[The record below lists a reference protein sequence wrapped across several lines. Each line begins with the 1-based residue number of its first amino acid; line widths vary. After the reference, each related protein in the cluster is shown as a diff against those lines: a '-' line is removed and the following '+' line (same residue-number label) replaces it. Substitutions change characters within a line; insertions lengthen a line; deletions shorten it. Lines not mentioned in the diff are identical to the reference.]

1 MFSTSR
7 FPWKRTAGLI
17 AIGAAV
23 GFLADGTLVG
33 AQSGGGTI
41 YACVFDNATGPN
53 TRIVPEADLPCPE
66 RSELASWSVQGPPGA
81 VGPKGATGAAGPQGA
96 TGQVG
101 PKGPSGPQG
110 QRHRIR
116 SVQERA
122 QAIPKG
128 GSVSLTLPLPA
139 GRYFV
144 NAKAGLQTD
153 NVKCRLFR
161 VGKSTALDAASVGS
175 DACMAGTVSVQRLQY
190 LKSQGKVRLTCTNQ
204 SNQLAFVFNRRI
216 VAVGIDG
223 FLELGG

>member
-17 AIGAAV
+17 AVGAAV

-53 TRIVPEADLPCPE
+53 TRIVSEADLPCPE
-66 RSELASWSVQGPPGA
+66 RSEVASWSVQGPSGPTGPQGA
-81 VGPKGATGAAGPQGA
+81 TGAAGPKGATGA
-96 TGQVG
+96 VG
-101 PKGPSGPQG
+101 PKGPQGPKG
-110 QRHRIR
+110 NGV
-116 SVQERA
+116 SYGASKSAPQE
-122 QAIPKG
+122 IPKG
-128 GSVSLTLPLPA
+128 GSVALNLPLAP

-144 NAKAGLQTD
+144 SAKAGLQTD
-153 NVKCRLFR
+153 NVKCKLLR
-161 VGKSTALDAASVGS
+161 VGKSTPLDAASVG
-175 DACMAGTVSVQRLQY
+175 AGEHVAGAVSVQRL
-190 LKSQGKVRLTCTNQ
+190 LHLSSEGKVRLTCTNQ
-204 SNQLAFVFNRRI
+204 SNHLAFVSNRRI

>member
-1 MFSTSR
+1 
-7 FPWKRTAGLI
+7 
-17 AIGAAV
+17 V

-66 RSELASWSVQGPPGA
+66 RSELASWSVQGPTGA
-81 VGPKGATGAAGPQGA
+81 VGPKGATGAAGPKGTTGA
-96 TGQVG
+96 VG
-101 PKGPSGPQG
+101 PKGPQGPKGNGIAYGASKGAQ
-110 QRHRIR
+110 
-116 SVQERA
+116 QE
-122 QAIPKG
+122 IPKG
-128 GSVSLTLPLPA
+128 GSVALTLPLRP

-161 VGKSTALDAASVGS
+161 VGKSAALDAASVGS
-175 DACMAGTVSVQRLQY
+175 DVRMAGAVSVQRLQY
-190 LKSQGKVRLTCTNQ
+190 FKAQGKVRLTCTNQ
-204 SNQLAFVFNRRI
+204 SDHIAFVFNRRI

-223 FLELGG
+223 FLELGN